1 MERVVMS
8 AGKKE
13 KGENIWTWKTY
24 PLNVARLWNL
34 QWRWW
39 DSDLRTPIL
48 ALWLEYLA
56 ASDVVAALLIH
67 LQLFGASVL
76 PIYQHHLKVQCR
88 FVLKGVSI
96 YQFCSHLFGTFIKN
110 PLTPSVL
117 PGTPKSNYGRPL
129 YCKKKKVYKA
139 FIQLVRETVVA
150 KCLILYVTQAS
161 IPDASWFA
169 SSTAFRFWA
178 LCSSSSC
185 GKYQKLVNRK

>member
-88 FVLKGVSI
+88 FVLRGVSI
-96 YQFCSHLFGTFIKN
+96 YQFCSHIFGTFIKN

-117 PGTPKSNYGRPL
+117 PGTPKSNCGRPL
-129 YCKKKKVYKA
+129 YCKKKSVQNLYSTSQRNCGSKVSDTVIICDTSKHPRC
-139 FIQLVRETVVA
+139 QLV
-150 KCLILYVTQAS
+150 CI
-161 IPDASWFA
+161 IC
-169 SSTAFRFWA
+169 
-178 LCSSSSC
+178 CS
-185 GKYQKLVNRK
+185 